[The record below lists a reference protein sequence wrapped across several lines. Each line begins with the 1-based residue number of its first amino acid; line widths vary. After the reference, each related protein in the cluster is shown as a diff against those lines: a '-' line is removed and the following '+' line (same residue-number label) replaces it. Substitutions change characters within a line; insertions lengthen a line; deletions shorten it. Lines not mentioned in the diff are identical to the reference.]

1 MVTRFF
7 QFCVFFLA
15 VLLAPAHALILPSSL
30 VDTDWLGENLQKIT
44 VLDVRKD
51 LDSFTKEGH
60 IAGAILVNA
69 KKIRTARMINGIE
82 LTRMRPTRSV
92 FEAFMSEHGVSNNSI
107 VVITHQGITPGDV
120 AGAARLYWQM
130 KYYGIDQVAMLDG
143 GNAQWLANM
152 EELTIEP
159 VKIPKGDFKVTTEN
173 SDILA
178 VLELVKESINSDQVT
193 LIDTRSLRFHIG
205 LEKRSYVY
213 DYGHIPSSRVFPYK
227 FLHPSKGVMIF
238 PTKQQIKARFDALK
252 INPDGATILYCNSAY
267 ECSSV
272 WFSLHEI
279 YGNQDVRIYDG
290 SLHQWTKDYNRP
302 MTTILR

>member
-1 MVTRFF
+1 MMIRFF
-7 QFCVFFLA
+7 QFCISSLA
-15 VLLAPAHALILPSSL
+15 VLSVSAHALILPSPL
-30 VDTDWLGENLQKIT
+30 VDTDWLSENLQNIT

-51 LDSFTKEGH
+51 LDSITKEGH

-69 KKIRTARMINGIE
+69 KKIRTTRMISGIE
-82 LTRMRPTRSV
+82 LTRMRPTPSE
-92 FEAFMSEHGVSNNSI
+92 FETLMSEHGVSNNSI

-152 EELTIEP
+152 EELTVEP
-159 VKIPKGDFKVTTEN
+159 VKTFQGDFRVTTEK

-178 VLELVKESINSDQVT
+178 TLELVKDSIDSDQVT

-213 DYGHIPSSRVFPYK
+213 DYGHIPSSRLFPYK
-227 FLHPSKGVMIF
+227 FLHPSKGAMIF

-252 INPDGATILYCNSAY
+252 INPDGAAILYCNSAY

-279 YGNQDVRIYDG
+279 YGNQNVRIYDG
-290 SLHQWTKDYNRP
+290 SLHQWTKDFNRP